1 VGEGQ
6 VSVVEVEGDE
16 ETSDVMGT
24 EAFDLVIRYVG
35 HILVDIEI

>member
-1 VGEGQ
+1 

-24 EAFDLVIRYVG
+24 EAFDLVIRYV
-35 HILVDIEI
+35 HT